1 VSYALSTAPPLSMA
15 AKTIQRVMMEMG
27 GQTRNSGLA
36 RGREPDGTDD
46 RLPKKEKSGNAAG
59 EVKRPEPTAE
69 VIAEAI
75 KKQVRYS
82 RWKEPILMS

>member
-1 VSYALSTAPPLSMA
+1 
-15 AKTIQRVMMEMG
+15 MEMG

-46 RLPKKEKSGNAAG
+46 RLRKKEKSGNAAG

-75 KKQVRYS
+75 K
-82 RWKEPILMS
+82 